1 MRKRNLNLLLALLLA
16 GGLAA
21 CGEDSSS
28 ILEPD
33 TPQQTE
39 LDLMVDSDV
48 TEATIVDAQAAL
60 AAVLGAPAPSA
71 DVYQGTLFG
80 DPDPTK
86 IEEARALLEQARQK
100 FQEARRAWIGGDTER
115 AAELA
120 LEGRLL
126 VAEAYILVF
135 GEEAYDRLAERVDH
149 VISWLE
155 QQVDDQ
161 ASELLARIREL
172 RDEAEALRGTDL
184 KASLERLILAL
195 QIANRERA
203 IHRQQELIQHARLS
217 LFMAMNSVGLA
228 VEVVGADPTEGQI
241 HALRHAQHLTRDA
254 EQACSAGRYRL
265 CLYLAREAV
274 NVSLVAVVLEFGGRD
289 TELVQAMIDLSNRAI
304 AAAEDA
310 LANTDPPNEFAVRL
324 LEHAKQLQARVLE
337 IVDVHPRVA
346 VHVLW
351 HVSVT
356 AYGVIQIAS
365 AG

>member
-1 MRKRNLNLLLALLLA
+1 M
-16 GGLAA
+16 
-21 CGEDSSS
+21 
-28 ILEPD
+28 
-33 TPQQTE
+33 
-39 LDLMVDSDV
+39 
-48 TEATIVDAQAAL
+48 
-60 AAVLGAPAPSA
+60 
-71 DVYQGTLFG
+71 
-80 DPDPTK
+80 
-86 IEEARALLEQARQK
+86 
-100 FQEARRAWIGGDTER
+100 
-115 AAELA
+115 
-120 LEGRLL
+120 
-126 VAEAYILVF
+126 
-135 GEEAYDRLAERVDH
+135 
-149 VISWLE
+149 
-155 QQVDDQ
+155 DDQ